1 MAAGVATADAFI
13 AEISS
18 AVTRALRLE
27 AMRPSVEVRL
37 WARPGVY
44 SAKLCD
50 DFDAFCSTVAAAAG
64 VDRATIRLYYFHG
77 PVVVADRIAITD
89 AASLRAFESAHRA
102 VWVYEPAVAAGPP
115 SPDELPAA
123 LTDAPALVRSVRSGR
138 LSQQQKCFRAALLK
152 RDGAACVLCG
162 LADDVGGKSCLEA
175 AHVIALSTPARI
187 LDEIPLVNLFDTQN
201 GIVLC
206 ADCHHWYDRHMW
218 HVDADGKARVADALR
233 HRVGCERWAAFH
245 GRALRQPVPPLDV
258 LWPLP
263 RYWAV
268 QQRLC
273 LAAAAARAE
282 VVAGHPFFCEAC
294 GARAKTEAGL
304 RRHACGS
311 DAHVFTPLLARVF
324 PAAAAAAA
332 AASGGSGSGV
342 RELLFPQRGGED
354 DGEEAADED
363 GAS

>member
-1 MAAGVATADAFI
+1 MATGVATAGASI
-13 AEISS
+13 AEITS
-18 AVTRALRLE
+18 ALTLALRLE

-44 SAKLCD
+44 GAKLCD

-64 VDRATIRLYYFHG
+64 VDRATIRLYYFRG

-89 AASLRAFESAHRA
+89 AASLRAFEAARRA
-102 VWVYEPAVAAGPP
+102 VWVYEPTAAGPP

-123 LTDAPALVRSVRSGR
+123 LLDAPALVRSARSGR
-138 LSQQQKCFRAALLK
+138 SSQQQKYFRAGLLK

-162 LADDVGGKSCLEA
+162 RADDGGGKSCLEA
-175 AHVIALSTPARI
+175 AFVVAVSTPARI
-187 LDEIPLVNLFDTQN
+187 LDEIPLVNIFDTQN

-218 HVDADGKARVADALR
+218 YVGADGNARVADALR
-233 HRVGCERWAAFH
+233 HRVGCERWTALH
-245 GRALRQPVPPLDV
+245 GRSLRQPVPPLDV

-268 QQRLC
+268 QERLC
-273 LAAAAARAE
+273 QEAAAARAE
-282 VVAGHPFFCEAC
+282 VVLGHPFFCDVC

-304 RRHACGS
+304 RRHECGT
-311 DAHVFTPLLARVF
+311 DRHVFTPLFARVF

-332 AASGGSGSGV
+332 AASGGGGGGA
-342 RELLFPQRGGED
+342 RELLFDESD
-354 DGEEAADED
+354 EAED
-363 GAS
+363 GTS